1 MEHDDQSPA
10 VRRLHELGT
19 QPVDPDVAARH
30 RAYLSAATP
39 APGRSRMRPLLAG
52 TMLAGALLG
61 GTGLAAALPGSL
73 PEQAG
78 SVAREVLAAA
88 QLVDDD
94 DGEDGD
100 KKADQAAKKAARAAA
115 KADGEHGTERFLEGC
130 TVGDPPEP
138 FKGNHGQYVKAHP
151 DDPATPDVNERQV
164 AAESDCGKPLSSL
177 NGDEEAQE
185 NEAQENEADEL
196 KDELKDE
203 TKATGAEKAA
213 EAKAAAEA
221 RKAAAEAGEA
231 GRPES
236 PGNSEGP
243 KPPATAGNE
252 QGSENRAT
260 ERGSSDDAGKA
271 ADNRPEGVGPPTST
285 STSTP

>member
-30 RAYLSAATP
+30 QAYLSAATP

-88 QLVDDD
+88 QLVDD
-94 DGEDGD
+94 EDGD
-100 KKADQAAKKAARAAA
+100 KKAEQAAKKAARAAA
-115 KADGEHGTERFLEGC
+115 RAEGGPGTERFLEGC

-177 NGDEEAQE
+177 NGDDESEA
-185 NEAQENEADEL
+185 NEADEP
-196 KDELKDE
+196 KDE
-203 TKATGAEKAA
+203 TRATGADKAA

-221 RKAAAEAGEA
+221 RKDAAEGGEA

-243 KPPATAGNE
+243 KPPATADNE

-260 ERGSSDDAGKA
+260 ERGSSGDAGKA
-271 ADNRPEGVGPPTST
+271 AENRPEGVGPPTST

>member
-1 MEHDDQSPA
+1 MELDDQSDA

-19 QPVDPDVAARH
+19 HSVDPDVAARH
-30 RAYLSAATP
+30 EAYLSAVTP
-39 APGRSRMRPLLAG
+39 TPGRSRMRPLLAG

-88 QLVDDD
+88 QLVDD
-94 DGEDGD
+94 EDGD
-100 KKADQAAKKAARAAA
+100 KKAEQAAKKAARSAA
-115 KADGEHGTERFLEGC
+115 KANGEHGTARFLEGC
-130 TVGDPPEP
+130 TVGDPAEP

-151 DDPATPDVNERQV
+151 DDPATADVNERQV

-177 NGDEEAQE
+177 NGDD
-185 NEAQENEADEL
+185 NEAEADEP
-196 KDELKDE
+196 KDEN
-203 TKATGAEKAA
+203 KATGAEKAA

-221 RKAAAEAGEA
+221 RKAAAEGAEA

-243 KPPATAGNE
+243 KPPTTAVNE
-252 QGSENRAT
+252 QGTENRAT
-260 ERGSSDDAGKA
+260 EAGNSDEAGSSAE
-271 ADNRPEGVGPPTST
+271 NRPEGVGPPMST
-285 STSTP
+285 TTSTP

>member
-19 QPVDPDVAARH
+19 QPVDADVAARH
-30 RAYLSAATP
+30 QAYLSAATP
-39 APGRSRMRPLLAG
+39 MPGRSRMRPLLAG

-88 QLVDDD
+88 QLVDD
-94 DGEDGD
+94 EDGD
-100 KKADQAAKKAARAAA
+100 KKAEKVARKAARAAA
-115 KADGEHGTERFLEGC
+115 KAHGGYGTERFLEGC
-130 TVGDPPEP
+130 TVGDPAEP
-138 FKGNHGQYVKAHP
+138 FTGNHGQYVKAHP

-185 NEAQENEADEL
+185 NEADEP
-196 KDELKDE
+196 KDE
-203 TKATGAEKAA
+203 TRATGAEKAA

-221 RKAAAEAGEA
+221 RKDAAQSGEA

-243 KPPATAGNE
+243 KPPATAENE

-271 ADNRPEGVGPPTST
+271 AESRPEGVGPPTST

>member
-1 MEHDDQSPA
+1 MEHDDHSHA

-19 QPVDPDVAARH
+19 QVVDPDLAARH
-30 RAYLSAATP
+30 QACLSAAAP
-39 APGRSRMRPLLAG
+39 APGRGRMRPLLAG

-88 QLVDDD
+88 QLVDED
-94 DGEDGD
+94 DGD
-100 KKADQAAKKAARAAA
+100 KKAEQAARKAARAAA
-115 KADGEHGTERFLEGC
+115 KAEGGPGTERFLEGC
-130 TVGDPPEP
+130 TVGDPAEP
-138 FKGNHGQYVKAHP
+138 FEGNHGQYVKAHP
-151 DDPATPDVNERQV
+151 DDPATADVNERQV

-177 NGDEEAQE
+177 NGDADEAGE
-185 NEAQENEADEL
+185 NEAEEP
-196 KDELKDE
+196 KDE
-203 TKATGAEKAA
+203 TRATGADKAA

-221 RKAAAEAGEA
+221 RKEAAGAGQA

-243 KPPATAGNE
+243 KPPATAENE

-260 ERGSSDDAGKA
+260 ERGSSDEAGSA
-271 ADNRPEGVGPPTST
+271 SENRPEGVGPPTST
-285 STSTP
+285 STSTSTP

>member
-1 MEHDDQSPA
+1 MELDDQSPT
-10 VRRLHELGT
+10 VRRLHALGT
-19 QPVDPDVAARH
+19 QPVDPEVAARH
-30 RAYLSAATP
+30 EAYLAAATP

-78 SVAREVLAAA
+78 SVAKEILAAA

-94 DGEDGD
+94 D
-100 KKADQAAKKAARAAA
+100 KAAQAAKKAAKAAA
-115 KADGEHGTERFLEGC
+115 KASGQHGTARFLTGC
-130 TVGDPPEP
+130 TVGNPPTP
-138 FKGNHGQYVKAHP
+138 FTGNHGQYVKAHP

-177 NGDEEAQE
+177 AGEESPSSTTTPTTAAAGEDAKLTGQE
-185 NEAQENEADEL
+185 RA
-196 KDELKDE
+196 
-203 TKATGAEKAA
+203 
-213 EAKAAAEA
+213 AKAKADAEA
-221 RKAAAEAGEA
+221 RKAAAES
-231 GRPES
+231 GRPDS

-243 KPPATAGNE
+243 KPPETAENE

-260 ERGSSDDAGKA
+260 DRGTSGDAPA
-271 ADNRPEGVGPPTST
+271 ENRPEGVGPPTT
-285 STSTP
+285 TTTTSTP

>member
-39 APGRSRMRPLLAG
+39 TPGRSRMRPLLAG

-88 QLVDDD
+88 QLVDD
-94 DGEDGD
+94 EDGD
-100 KKADQAAKKAARAAA
+100 KKAGQAARKAARAAA
-115 KADGEHGTERFLEGC
+115 KANGEHGTERFLEGC
-130 TVGDPPEP
+130 TVGNPPEP

-164 AAESDCGKPLSSL
+164 AAKSDCGKPLSSL

-185 NEAQENEADEL
+185 NEARENEADEL

-203 TKATGAEKAA
+203 TRATGAEKAA
-213 EAKAAAEA
+213 DAKAAADARKAAAEA
-221 RKAAAEAGEA
+221 RRAAAEAGEA

-243 KPPATAGNE
+243 KPPATAENE

-271 ADNRPEGVGPPTST
+271 AENRPEGVGPPTST
-285 STSTP
+285 P

>member
-1 MEHDDQSPA
+1 MELDDQSEA

-19 QPVDPDVAARH
+19 HSVDPDVAARH
-30 RAYLSAATP
+30 EAYLSAAAP

-88 QLVDDD
+88 QLVDD
-94 DGEDGD
+94 ENGD
-100 KKADQAAKKAARAAA
+100 KKAENAAKKAARAAA
-115 KADGEHGTERFLEGC
+115 KANGEHGTARFLEGC
-130 TVGDPPEP
+130 TVGDPATP

-151 DDPATPDVNERQV
+151 DDPATAHVNEREV

-177 NGDEEAQE
+177 NGDE
-185 NEAQENEADEL
+185 NENEADEP
-196 KDELKDE
+196 KDEN
-203 TKATGAEKAA
+203 KATGAEKAA
-213 EAKAAAEA
+213 DAKADAKAAAEA
-221 RKAAAEAGEA
+221 RKAAAEGGEA

-236 PGNSEGP
+236 PGNSEGT
-243 KPPATAGNE
+243 KPPATAENE

-260 ERGSSDDAGKA
+260 ERGSSDDAGSSTE
-271 ADNRPEGVGPPTST
+271 NRPEGAGPPTTT